1 MKATRY
7 KEGSLTWIAYASIAA
22 FSMAAA
28 DAFVKLAA
36 NRISSSLGL
45 LIYGC
50 CTFLTGLGWTL
61 WNYTHGVPQ
70 HARPSGF
77 LCALGVGVA
86 FSGVTVCLY
95 KTFEADA
102 PISVAMPL
110 IRLSGLFLAILLGIV
125 ILREP
130 LSLRYVIGM
139 ILACIGLYLVVTK

>member
-1 MKATRY
+1 M
-7 KEGSLTWIAYASIAA
+7 TWIVYASIAA
-22 FSMAAA
+22 FSMSAA

-45 LIYGC
+45 LIYGS
-50 CTFLTGLGWTL
+50 CTFLTGVGWTL

-70 HARPSGF
+70 YARPLGF

-86 FSGVTVCLY
+86 FSSVTVCLY
-95 KTFEADA
+95 RTFEANA

-110 IRLSGLFLAILLGIV
+110 IRLSGLFLVVLLGLV

-130 LSLRYVIGM
+130 LSLRYVIGI
-139 ILACIGLYLVVTK
+139 ILACIGLYLVVTR

>member
-1 MKATRY
+1 M
-7 KEGSLTWIAYASIAA
+7 TWIIYAAIAA
-22 FSMAAA
+22 VSMAVA

-36 NRISSSLGL
+36 NKISASLGL

-61 WNYTHGVPQ
+61 WDYTHGAAQ
-70 HARPSGF
+70 YARPSGF

-86 FSGVTVCLY
+86 FSSVTVCLY
-95 KTFEADA
+95 RTFEANA

-110 IRLSGLFLAILLGIV
+110 IRLGGLFLAILLGLV

-130 LSLRYVIGM
+130 FSLRYVIGM
-139 ILACIGLYLVVTK
+139 ILACLGLYLVVTK